1 MTLVRACGLVLVL
14 GGIVGATV
22 HDRLPIREIPR
33 VDGRFVLT
41 ADFHVHAFP
50 GDGGLA
56 AWELSREA
64 RRRELDVIVVTN
76 HNQRLAAQI
85 AATGLRRPV
94 PEDPLT
100 IVGQEVTAPGFHLV
114 AAGIQDVVDWR
125 LSASDAVRAIHAQG
139 GVAIAAHPGRHSWRP
154 DENAEALALL
164 DGAEVAHPA
173 TIGSNRLRQ
182 ELAAFFE
189 AASTRNPSLAPVGS
203 SDFHFGG
210 ALGLCR
216 TYLFVDEI
224 SQRGVL
230 DALRAGLTVAY
241 DGHGRLSG
249 EPARVEAVRTLV
261 ARHPPPLRA
270 DLRSRTA
277 SWISLAGLL
286 ILLLFR

>member
-1 MTLVRACGLVLVL
+1 MTLVRAAGLALVL
-14 GGIVGATV
+14 GGIVGGTV

-56 AWELSREA
+56 AWELPREA

-76 HNQRLAAQI
+76 HNQRLAARI
-85 AATGLRRPV
+85 ATSGLRPPV
-94 PEDPLT
+94 PGALLT
-100 IVGQEVTAPGFHLV
+100 IVGQEVTAPGFHMV
-114 AAGIQDVVDWR
+114 AVGIQDVVDWR
-125 LSASDAVRAIHAQG
+125 LSASDAIRAIHKQG
-139 GVAIAAHPGRHSWRP
+139 GVAIAAHPGRQSWRP
-154 DENAEALALL
+154 DDNAQALALL

-173 TIGSNRLRQ
+173 TIGSNRARQ

-210 ALGLCR
+210 LLGRCR

-230 DALRAGLTVAY
+230 DAIRAGRTVAS

-249 EPARVEAVRTLV
+249 DAARVEAVRTLV
-261 ARHPPPLRA
+261 AHHPAPLRA
-270 DLRSRTA
+270 DLPSRA
-277 SWISLAGLL
+277 AGWISLAGLL